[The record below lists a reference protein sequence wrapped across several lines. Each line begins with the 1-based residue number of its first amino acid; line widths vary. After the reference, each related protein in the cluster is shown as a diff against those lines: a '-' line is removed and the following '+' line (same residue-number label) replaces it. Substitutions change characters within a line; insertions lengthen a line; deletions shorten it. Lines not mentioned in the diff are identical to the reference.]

1 MIKFSADYTCFEC
14 GRKGEPDHG
23 EHHVADEYDDGFYL
37 SCPDCKIM
45 IAGPK
50 KATVEAAI
58 VVLAGWSARI
68 NKMMGQE

>member
-23 EHHVADEYDDGFYL
+23 GHNTEEYDNGFYV

-50 KATVEAAI
+50 KAMVEAAI
-58 VVLAGWSARI
+58 VVLAGWRARI